1 MTSEAKEQCRC
12 ACIQLMSS
20 RVQLIQLIQLI
31 DEQSPIQ
38 VRNLPE
44 SFFSDQVAEDEDDKE
59 AQEKEKRR

>member
-1 MTSEAKEQCRC
+1 MSYKAKEQCRC
-12 ACIQLMSS
+12 QHV
-20 RVQLIQLIQLI
+20 RVSIQLI
-31 DEQSPIQ
+31 DEQQSPIQ